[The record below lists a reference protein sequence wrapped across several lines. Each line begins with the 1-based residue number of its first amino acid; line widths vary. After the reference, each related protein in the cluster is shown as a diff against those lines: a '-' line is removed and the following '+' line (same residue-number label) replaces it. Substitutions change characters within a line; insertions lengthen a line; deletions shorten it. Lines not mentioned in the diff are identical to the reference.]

1 MTKEE
6 ILEKM
11 ITNYEEADIN
21 GMYLIPLNER
31 FDEGD
36 YSCIQ
41 LIGYNYDE
49 NKQRRYYDLGDF
61 HDVVNFMNFG
71 MSGISIDS
79 EMDNG
84 LIRVFWNDRK
94 PRKVKWMDAHLSII
108 IIYGEEIV

>member
-11 ITNYEEADIN
+11 ITNYEEVDIN
-21 GMYLIPLNER
+21 GMYLIPLNEE
-31 FDEGD
+31 FDESE
-36 YSCIQ
+36 YSYIQ

-49 NKQRRYYDLGDF
+49 NKQKRYYDLGE
-61 HDVVNFMNFG
+61 HDVVDFMNFG

-94 PRKVKWMDAHLSII
+94 PRKVKWFDSHLTIFM
-108 IIYGEEIV
+108 IYGEEII